1 MTPRM
6 LLPLI
11 TLIMLQACSHI
22 PSPRDLSFDLPER
35 WFGAPA
41 KLDDK
46 KDQAQTQ
53 DPTLSL
59 EEELRGWWLYFN
71 DETLNHLIELALKD
85 SPTRAIA
92 QARILRPAAN
102 RVRCKRPSSRRSTP
116 VAQSAVRI
124 PA

>member
-46 KDQAQTQ
+46 KDEAQTQ
-53 DPTLSL
+53 DPHYRWKKSFAAGGYTLM
-59 EEELRGWWLYFN
+59 
-71 DETLNHLIELALKD
+71 T
-85 SPTRAIA
+85 
-92 QARILRPAAN
+92 
-102 RVRCKRPSSRRSTP
+102 KRSIT
-116 VAQSAVRI
+116 
-124 PA
+124 